1 MSPRPQVAV
10 GAIVCRSDELLL
22 VRRGRAPAM
31 GEWSV
36 PGGRLEAGERL
47 SEAVVRELREETGL
61 DADCGALVG
70 IAERLGAEHHFVI
83 LDFEM
88 SLTSDRDP
96 VAGDDAAEVRWV
108 PLVDVAGMKLVGG
121 LARFLADH
129 GIIPPIK

>member
-1 MSPRPQVAV
+1 MSPRAEVAV
-10 GAIVCRSDELLL
+10 GAIVCRGDELLL
-22 VRRGRAPAM
+22 VRRGRAPAV

-36 PGGRLEAGERL
+36 PGGRLEPGERL

-88 SLTSDRDP
+88 SLISDRDP
-96 VAGDDAAEVRWV
+96 VAGDDAVDVRWV
-108 PLVDVAGMKLVGG
+108 PLVDVAGMELVEG
-121 LARFLADH
+121 LAQFLADH